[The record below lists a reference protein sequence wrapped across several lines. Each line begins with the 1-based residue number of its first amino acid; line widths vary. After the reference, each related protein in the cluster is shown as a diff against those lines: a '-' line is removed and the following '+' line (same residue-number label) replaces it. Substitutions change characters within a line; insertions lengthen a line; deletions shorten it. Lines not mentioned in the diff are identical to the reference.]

1 MDPTETTERNQAETP
16 AERNKR
22 LALLLAER
30 YFGGAGRSTNVEQTD
45 GAPGTS
51 AAAEIPGAFPNT
63 MNPADR
69 ELALRYGNIF
79 SYLRNVLGLGEEQA
93 QEGALNLSQGTAYGT
108 PLNQSIRINPATQ
121 APGTAGRN
129 LFGGVNSASYLNPL
143 MGLAQEQ
150 IKREFVKR
158 GLDVYY
164 DMSKSDLVRAAEKLK
179 IIDEM
184 EPYCDAILNE
194 ITGRP
199 MYVDEGFQR
208 KAFDVFVKTNKTSDK
223 GVPLDQTYR
232 YIPKSIPE
240 ARVKFDGK
248 LYTLIQGGTKMT
260 MKIFRDIERIALKG
274 GDYSAELQVMRN
286 IKQNMEKRETPANI
300 VFKSRKF

>member
-22 LALLLAER
+22 LALFMSER
-30 YFGGAGRSTNVEQTD
+30 YFGRAGRSTNVEQTD

-69 ELALRYGNIF
+69 ESALRYGNIF
-79 SYLRNVLGLGEEQA
+79 SYLRNILRLGEEQA
-93 QEGALNLSQGTAYGT
+93 QEGALNLSQGTLYGT
-108 PLNQSIRINPATQ
+108 PINQSIRINPATQ

-129 LFGGVNSASYLNPL
+129 LFGGVNSASYLNPF
-143 MGLAQEQ
+143 MGMTQEQ

-208 KAFDVFVKTNKTSDK
+208 KAFDIFVKTKKTSDK

-260 MKIFRDIERIALKG
+260 MKNFRDIERIALKG

>member
-30 YFGGAGRSTNVEQTD
+30 YFGGRQTNVEQTD

-69 ELALRYGNIF
+69 ESALRHGNIF
-79 SYLRNVLGLGEEQA
+79 SYLRNVLGFGEEQA
-93 QEGALNLSQGTAYGT
+93 QEEALNLSQGTLYGT
-108 PLNQSIRINPATQ
+108 PINQSIRINPATQ

-129 LFGGVNSASYLNPL
+129 LFGGVNSASYLNPF
-143 MGLAQEQ
+143 MGMTQEQ

-208 KAFDVFVKTNKTSDK
+208 KAFDVFVKTDK
-223 GVPLDQTYR
+223 LNPQGIPLQQTYR

-248 LYTLIQGGTKMT
+248 LYNLIQGGTKMA
-260 MKIFRDIERIALKG
+260 MKNFRDIERIALKG